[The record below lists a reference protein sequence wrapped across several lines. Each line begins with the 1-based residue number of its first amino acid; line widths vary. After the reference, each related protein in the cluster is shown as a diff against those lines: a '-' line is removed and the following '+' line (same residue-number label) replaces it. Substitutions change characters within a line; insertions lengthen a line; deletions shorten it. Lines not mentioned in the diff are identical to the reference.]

1 MRLFFKKCLLFSL
14 LLFFLFPVCFYI
26 WGEFVPPLFRSA
38 SNVRYFEEDSD
49 FMRLRIQEAKELND
63 VDILVLGSS
72 HAYRGFDPRI
82 FNNYGL
88 DIFNFGSSSQSPLQT
103 EVLLKRYYNSLN
115 PKTVLFEIYP
125 ALFASDGV
133 ESAISLL
140 SSDIIDRHSLR
151 MALEIDNMTIY
162 NSMFFSFLKNNLSGA
177 SQSTNVT
184 KYGTHMYVK
193 GGYVERD
200 KLYYYEPEV
209 TSSSQWEYNESQWQA
224 FERCLEIIKSN
235 GAQVFLVYAPI
246 TRNLY
251 TSITNN
257 EKFLKRMAT
266 YGHQVYD
273 FNVITDLDDVLHF
286 YDSNHLNQDGVEI
299 FNQSLISELNL

>member
-1 MRLFFKKCLLFSL
+1 
-14 LLFFLFPVCFYI
+14 
-26 WGEFVPPLFRSA
+26 
-38 SNVRYFEEDSD
+38 
-49 FMRLRIQEAKELND
+49 
-63 VDILVLGSS
+63 
-72 HAYRGFDPRI
+72 
-82 FNNYGL
+82 
-88 DIFNFGSSSQSPLQT
+88 
-103 EVLLKRYYNSLN
+103 
-115 PKTVLFEIYP
+115 
-125 ALFASDGV
+125 
-133 ESAISLL
+133 
-140 SSDIIDRHSLR
+140 
-151 MALEIDNMTIY
+151 MTIY

-257 EKFLKRMAT
+257 EEFLKRMAT